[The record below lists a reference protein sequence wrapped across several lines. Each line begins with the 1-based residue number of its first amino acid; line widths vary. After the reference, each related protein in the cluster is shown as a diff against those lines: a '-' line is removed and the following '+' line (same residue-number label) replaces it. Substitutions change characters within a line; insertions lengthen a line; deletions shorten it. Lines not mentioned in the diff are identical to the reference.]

1 MRPRI
6 GQAAFDNPVK
16 FLVSLP
22 LKVNTQPL
30 PGSVLFSEGWDRKA
44 MPHISVTFTELCNW
58 QELQQ

>member
-22 LKVNTQPL
+22 LKVNTQPP
-30 PGSVLFSEGWDRKA
+30 PGSVS
-44 MPHISVTFTELCNW
+44 ISTGYHSSFPS
-58 QELQQ
+58 